1 MTTFTS
7 FDQIGKREDVE
18 EIITNIDPTTTPFQT
33 MITRGR
39 VTNDLYQWQEDSLAA
54 VRDNAAV
61 EGADATTQTLIPTVL
76 RANRTQILEKTIRIS
91 GTADAID
98 LYGRPNETA
107 YQSQKAA
114 LEIKRDMES
123 QLIGRSQNAA
133 AGDAASVPRRF
144 GNLIGNDA
152 NGDAIINTRT
162 PAGTF
167 SSATPSPTAGAPLA
181 EEDVLGTHQTLF
193 ENGSDPTI
201 LMITP
206 KDSEVVAGFAQSAG
220 RERDFGSTKTVV
232 NVVDL
237 YVSPYGELRVVL
249 NRFLQR
255 FIPDDGVAGFGE
267 TVDPTPTNDGD
278 TNPDQLGIAVLM
290 DPDMFEL
297 STLRP
302 FTRTELARDGDSR
315 KFQLLGEYGFKH
327 ANYLDSALIVD
338 LS

>member
-7 FDQIGKREDVE
+7 YAQIGKKEDVE
-18 EIITNIDPTTTPFQT
+18 DIITNIDPTSTPFQT
-33 MITRGR
+33 MISRGR
-39 VTNDLYQWQEDSLAA
+39 VTNDLYQWQEDQLAA
-54 VRDNAAV
+54 VRDNAAI
-61 EGADATTQTLIPTVL
+61 EGADATSQTLSPTTL

-91 GTADAID
+91 GTSDAID

-114 LEIKRDMES
+114 LEIKRDLEAH
-123 QLIGRSQNAA
+123 LVGRAQNAV
-133 AGDAASVPRRF
+133 AGDASTTARRF
-144 GNLIGNDA
+144 GNILGNDA
-152 NGDAIINTRT
+152 NGDAIITTQT

-167 SSATPSPTAGAPLA
+167 STDTPSTTAGAPLSEA
-181 EEDVLGTHQTLF
+181 DVLGTHQTLF
-193 ENGSDPTI
+193 EEGSDPTV

-206 KDSEVVAGFAQSAG
+206 KDSEIVAGFAQSAG
-220 RERDFGSTKTVV
+220 RERDFGSTRTVV

-255 FIPDDGVAGFGE
+255 FIADDATAGFGE
-267 TVDPTPTNDGD
+267 TVDPTASNDGD
-278 TNPDQLGIAVLM
+278 SNPDQLGVAALI

-302 FTRTELARDGDSR
+302 FTRTELSRDGDSR

-327 ANYLDSALIVD
+327 ANYLDSGLIVD